1 MKRLAALQQKLDG
14 AIKAYRAHLEL
25 AEPEGTEQLAAHSA
39 KTAELKAVMDR
50 ASEAVANER
59 GAMEAERQLV
69 PVRQANGRELVIS
82 GGEDRAALDPRGGF
96 QNFGEFIGAV
106 FLSGAGRGSDPRL
119 HYEKEAA
126 APTTFGR
133 ESVGADGGYLV
144 PPEFSARVYQHSL
157 DEGSLVPLTDNIPLG
172 GNSMSFPKD
181 ETTPWGTNGIRAFW
195 QGEGTAGSQTKPVL
209 GEFGL
214 RLKRLTALIP
224 VTDELL
230 QDASAVPAYVEGRAG
245 VSIAFKVNDSFIN
258 GDGNGKPLG
267 FVNAGPLVSVA
278 KETSQTAA
286 TINAANVAKMY
297 GRLPRVTPST
307 RWLINHDAI
316 NQLPLMVIGQMPV
329 WQPDFKVSPYGTLFG
344 IPVVPSQSCS
354 TLGTAG
360 DIYLVDFKSY
370 IVITKAGGIETAT
383 SMHLFFDA
391 NATAFR
397 LTFRIDGQPWYLN
410 PITPN
415 NGSSSLSGFVRLD
428 TRA

>member
-1 MKRLAALQQKLDG
+1 MKRMAALQQKLDG

-25 AEPEGTEQLAAHSA
+25 AEPEDAAALAAHTA
-39 KTAELKAVMDR
+39 KTVELKAAMDR
-50 ASEAVANER
+50 ASQAVADER
-59 GAMEAERQLV
+59 SALEAERQLV
-69 PVRQANGRELVIS
+69 PSRTAVDRDPIITGAQ
-82 GGEDRAALDPRGGF
+82 DRAALDPRGGF
-96 QNFGEFIGAV
+96 QTFGEFVGAV
-106 FLSGAGRGSDPRL
+106 FMAGVGRNADPRL

-133 ESVGADGGYLV
+133 EAVGADGGYLV
-144 PPEFSARVYQHSL
+144 PPEFSTRVYQHSL
-157 DEGSLVPLTDNIPLG
+157 EEGSLIPLTDNIPVA

-181 ETTPWGTNGIRAFW
+181 ETTPWGTNGIRANW
-195 QGEGTAGSQTKPVL
+195 QGEGAAASQTKPVL

-214 RLKRLTALIP
+214 RLKRLMALIP

-245 VSIAFKVNDSFIN
+245 ISIAFKVNDSFIN

-267 FVNAGPLVSVA
+267 FVNAGPLVTVL

-286 TINAANVAKMY
+286 TINAANVAKMF
-297 GRLPRVTPST
+297 GRLPRITPST

-370 IVITKAGGIETAT
+370 LVITKAGGIETAT

-397 LTFRIDGQPWYLN
+397 LTFRIDGQPWYLSA
-410 PITPN
+410 ITPN
-415 NGSSSLSGFVRLD
+415 NGSANLSGFVRLE
-428 TRA
+428 TRS